1 MNETQHT
8 FFNSVLK
15 LAVLALLCFFMAVA
29 VSHSHHSD
37 ELHLLPG
44 EDTHKTYSTE
54 SADELSDDVE
64 VVKPWKVIVQDKNYN
79 GAWLVAGDVDGDGE
93 ADIVSCRSL
102 MEGGS
107 HYTASAIVH
116 RLDGS
121 VLWKWGKPEGMRDS
135 LGSDFACQIY
145 DWNGDGV
152 QEVVLSTKSAGKT
165 WLVELDGPTGKEKRR
180 FEIPHDAAD
189 CIVFCNL
196 SGNARATDL
205 LVKTRYEQIWAFNY
219 AGKQLWHSN
228 MPGGLRTAHQPV
240 PIDMDGDGK
249 DEIQAGFAMLNSD
262 GSVRWVL
269 DRSDPIFARGKSLE
283 DAHLDCARVF
293 KLAEKPEDTRLV
305 LTFCQGERIAMV
317 DGLGKILWDIPFHHF
332 ESVDIGKVVADA
344 PGKQI
349 VVDIPYAPPGQQPV
363 WIIDEW
369 GKQLGEV
376 LNEGSRFHRLIDWTD
391 NGTESILIAE
401 PPALYDG
408 TTGEKIAVFEMPLP
422 EGEEFPAV
430 SRGTEKFICWV
441 GDMTGDGR
449 QDIIFGTNN
458 PGGLIYIYK
467 NQHGKMPKVKHALGT
482 GTNVTLY

>member
-1 MNETQHT
+1 MRPIQKI
-8 FFNSVLK
+8 FFCSAWKSSVP
-15 LAVLALLCFFMAVA
+15 AALCFFIAA
-29 VSHSHHSD
+29 ATCQGHHSRQQ
-37 ELHLLPG
+37 HLFPG
-44 EDTHKTYSTE
+44 EDTYKTYVTE
-54 SADELSDDVE
+54 SADKVSDQVE
-64 VVKPWKVIVQDKNYN
+64 VIKPWKVIVQDKEYN

-102 MEGGS
+102 IEDDCR
-107 HYTASAIVH
+107 YTASVLVH

-121 VLWKWGKPEGMRDS
+121 VLWKWGKPEGMRTS

-152 QEVVLSTKSAGKT
+152 QEVVLSVKSEGKT
-165 WLVELDGPTGKEKRR
+165 WLVELDGPTGKENRR
-180 FEIPHDAAD
+180 FEIPYDSAD

-196 SGNARATDL
+196 GGHARATDV
-205 LVKTRYEQIWAFNY
+205 LVKTRYEQIWAYNY
-219 AGKQLWHSN
+219 KGEQLWHSN
-228 MPGGLRTAHQPV
+228 RPGGLRTAHQPV

-249 DEIQAGFAMLNSD
+249 DEIQAGFAMLNPD

-269 DRSDPIFARGKSLE
+269 DRADPVFARGKSLE
-283 DAHLDCARVF
+283 DGHLDCARVF
-293 KLAEKPEDTRLV
+293 RLAKNPADTRLV
-305 LTFCQGERIAMV
+305 LTFCTGERIAMV

-349 VVDIPYAPPGQQPV
+349 VVDIPYAPPGRQPV
-363 WIIDEW
+363 WVIDEW
-369 GKQLGEV
+369 GNQMGEV
-376 LNEGSRFHRLIDWTD
+376 MNEVSRFHRLIDWTGD
-391 NGTESILIAE
+391 GTESILIAE

-408 TTGEKIAVFEMPLP
+408 TTGEKIAAFDTPLP

-430 SRGTEKFICWV
+430 ARGTEKFICWV

-449 QDIIFGTNN
+449 KDIILGTNN
-458 PGGLIYIYK
+458 PGGLIYIYE
-467 NQHGKMPKVKHALGT
+467 NQDGKQPIVKHPLGT